1 MQEARKRSPP
11 RAAVLAPR
19 AAVLLA
25 TLTLGTMARPAAAQ
39 VAVSLDAGTLGAG
52 VQVGHAFSPRLDGRF
67 GVAGW
72 TVSSRRKVADVTYE
86 ARGELRSAQ
95 LLANWHPGAS
105 AFRLTA
111 GLFYDATRITGTS
124 VAPPSGV
131 YRIGGIDVPAS
142 LLGSLHGRVDFPTF
156 APYLGLGWGRAAGGG
171 GHWSHWG
178 FKADLGAAYQ
188 GHGRVTLTPKIPA
201 GSPILQI
208 PGAREILDLAV
219 AREQDEAERRIA
231 KYDVYPVVSLGIV
244 YRP

>member
-1 MQEARKRSPP
+1 MQEARKRSRPP
-11 RAAVLAPR
+11 IARSRPRRALRLP
-19 AAVLLA
+19 AAFAAALLA
-25 TLTLGTMARPAAAQ
+25 AALPAAAET
-39 VAVSLDAGTLGAG
+39 AFSLDAGTLGAG
-52 VQVGHAFSPRLDGRF
+52 VEVGHSFSPSFDGRF

-72 TVSSRRKVADVTYE
+72 TVSSRRKLADVTYE

-95 LLANWHPGAS
+95 LFADWHPGAS

-111 GLFYDATRITGTS
+111 GLLYDGTRITGTS

-142 LLGSLHGRVDFPTF
+142 LVGSLHGRIDFPTF
-156 APYLGLGWGRAAGGG
+156 APYLGIGWGRAAGG
-171 GHWSHWG
+171 HWG

-188 GHGRVTLTPKIPA
+188 GHGRVTLTPEIPA

-219 AREQDEAERRIA
+219 AREEAEAERSIA